1 MFVQV
6 IQGKIDDPAGL
17 RRQMERWQKELQSG
31 AKGYLGSTFGV
42 TADGEA
48 MGIARFESAEAAAAN
63 SARPE
68 QGEWWAQTEKLFSGP
83 VTFRDSSDVE
93 TFLAGGS
100 DDAGFVQVMQGRITD
115 RARLEELEAK
125 TMEQMQE
132 QRPDVIGSVRAHHG
146 GGEFTEFVYFTFE
159 AEARKGEAKEPSE
172 EDKAMFDEW
181 QKLSSVDRWFDLT
194 DPWLFSP

>member
-17 RRQMERWQKELQSG
+17 RRQMERWQAELQSG

-42 TADGEA
+42 TAGGDA
-48 MGIARFESAEAAAAN
+48 IGIVRFESTEAAAAN

-68 QGEWWAQTEKLFSGP
+68 QGNWWAQTEKLFSGP
-83 VTFRDSSDVE
+83 VTFHDSSDVE

-100 DDAGFVQVMQGRITD
+100 DDAGFVQVMQGRIHD
-115 RARLEELEAK
+115 LAASRKLEEEAMK
-125 TMEQMQE
+125 DMAEK
-132 QRPDVIGSVRAHHG
+132 RPDVIGSVRVFHG
-146 GGEFTEFVYFTFE
+146 DGGFTEVIYFTSE
-159 AEARKGEAKEPSE
+159 AAARKGEAKMSA
-172 EDKAMFDEW
+172 EDAGGMAEW
-181 QKLSSVDRWFDLT
+181 EKVATVDNWFDLP